1 VASDLS
7 WWENT
12 NYITKR
18 AYQRMEIIRRLCQFS
33 VPVDDLTHLYTL
45 YVRSVLEF
53 NCCVW
58 NSNLTQAQ
66 ENDIERV
73 QKVACHIILQDS
85 YSSYEDALSDLNLMS
100 LKERRQQLCLKFAN
114 RCQKFEKSKDMFPLN
129 DPNSHFTRSHEKF
142 KVNFAETDR
151 LRDSAIPQM
160 QRLMNA

>member
-1 VASDLS
+1 MASDLS

-18 AYQRMEIIRRLCQFS
+18 AYQFS

-58 NSNLTQAQ
+58 NFNLTQAQ

-73 QKVACHIILQDS
+73 QKVACQIILQDS

-100 LKERRQQLCLKFAN
+100 LRERRQQLCLKFAK
-114 RCQKFEKSKDMFPLN
+114 RCQMFEKSQDMFPLN
-129 DPNSHFTRSHEKF
+129 DPNSHYTRSHEKF

-151 LRDSAIPQM
+151 LKDSAIPQM
-160 QRLMNA
+160 QRLLNA